1 MKHLFIVN
9 PKAGGRD
16 MSEDIRALAEN
27 AFKSNSDKYEIYT
40 TKAPGDATEEVRRR
54 AETGENYRIY
64 SCGGDGTFNEC
75 VSGAVNKSNIAV
87 CPFPFGTGNDFCRMF
102 GEEQK
107 LFTDMDAVIAGTE
120 HDIDVIDC
128 NGRYSINI
136 CSVGID
142 ARIGTNVHKYS
153 SIPLIG
159 GATGYVVSAI
169 VEICKG
175 ISRHMVIRSS
185 DYAADGK
192 FALVCACNGRYY
204 GGGFNPSTDAMPD
217 DGILDIYIISDV
229 NLLTL
234 AALIGKYAK
243 GRGDELPKYITH
255 LRSDHVSIEFDE
267 DNVIN
272 LDGEAMSAKKVDMK
286 LIPKAVKMIVPRGM
300 RFF

>member
-16 MSEDIRALAEN
+16 MSEDIRALAEM
-27 AFKSNSDKYEIYT
+27 AFSSNPEGFELYT

-54 AETGENYRIY
+54 AETGEHYHIY

-75 VSGAVNKSNIAV
+75 VSGAVNMSNVAV

-102 GEEQK
+102 GSEQK
-107 LFTDMDAVIAGTE
+107 LFTDLDAVINGTE
-120 HDIDVIDC
+120 HDIDSIDC
-128 NGRYSINI
+128 NGRYSVNL

-159 GATGYVVSAI
+159 GATGYVVSAV

-175 ISRHMVIRSS
+175 IGTHMVIRSENFS
-185 DYAADGK
+185 ADGK

-204 GGGFNPSTDAMPD
+204 GGGFNPSPDAMPD
-217 DGILDIYIISDV
+217 DGILDIYIVSNV

-234 AALIGKYAK
+234 ATLIGKYAK

-255 LRSDHVSIEFDE
+255 LRSDRVSIEFD
-267 DNVIN
+267 
-272 LDGEAMSAKKVDMK
+272 
-286 LIPKAVKMIVPRGM
+286 
-300 RFF
+300 